1 MRRVISWLLAGLP
14 FDARSRRAIDETLL
28 DWEGEATEAQT
39 LSEATVAELHGV
51 ASIVRVT
58 SLSVLRE
65 SIDFSWCR
73 GLGRRFRWY
82 AAATAVVGVLL
93 TAAATSSLGTAAI
106 ALGTLLAS
114 VLSLWFLPSALLL
127 IIAWRPL
134 SRTGPSLGASVLTGL
149 MMFATVWWVLPAV
162 SDPLNEMIQARIRA
176 LAEAGDPE
184 FAGPPPRN
192 PAESP
197 GIDVAG
203 IVCLVAG
210 AVMFAGAL
218 ARKSGLHS
226 RWWLVGVP
234 LIHSIAFGILGF
246 AIGVVLIRLRAPHLL
261 PLTRGLAMLTIAAAL
276 VAVAFYWRRV
286 PEPDGART

>member
-1 MRRVISWLLAGLP
+1 V
-14 FDARSRRAIDETLL
+14 
-28 DWEGEATEAQT
+28 
-39 LSEATVAELHGV
+39 
-51 ASIVRVT
+51 
-58 SLSVLRE
+58 RE

-73 GLGRRFRWY
+73 GLGRRLRWY
-82 AAATAVVGVLL
+82 AATTAVLGVLL
-93 TAAATSSLGTAAI
+93 TAAAVSDLGTAAI

-134 SRTGPSLGASVLTGL
+134 TRTGPSLGAAVLTGL
-149 MMFATVWWVLPAV
+149 MMFATVWWALPAV

-176 LAEAGDPE
+176 LAEAGDPG

-234 LIHSIAFGILGF
+234 LIHSIGFGILGF
-246 AIGVVLIRLRAPHLL
+246 AISVVFIKLRAPHLL
-261 PLTRGLAMLTIAAAL
+261 PLTRGLAMLTTAAAL
-276 VAVAFYWRRV
+276 VAVSFYWRRV

>member
-1 MRRVISWLLAGLP
+1 MRRAIAWLLGGLP

-28 DWEGEATEAQT
+28 DWEGEATEAKT
-39 LSEATVAELHGV
+39 LAEVTGAEIHGV
-51 ASIVRVT
+51 ASILRVT
-58 SLSVLRE
+58 ALSVLRE

-73 GLGRRFRWY
+73 GLGRRFLRF
-82 AAATAVVGVLL
+82 AAVTAVLGVLA
-93 TAAATSSLGTAAI
+93 TAAAVSDLGTAAL

-114 VLSLWFLPSALLL
+114 VISLWFLPSALLL

-134 SRTGPSLGASVLTGL
+134 TRTGPAFGASVLVGL
-149 MMFATVWWVLPAV
+149 MMFVAVWWLLPVV
-162 SDPLNEMIQARIRA
+162 SDPLNEIIQARIRA
-176 LAEAGDPE
+176 LAEAGVPG

-197 GIDVAG
+197 AIDMAG

-218 ARKSGLHS
+218 ARKSALHS

-234 LIHSIAFGILGF
+234 LIHSIGLGILGF
-246 AIGVVLIRLRAPHLL
+246 AIGVVCLWIRAPHLL
-261 PLTRGLAMLTIAAAL
+261 PLTRGFAMLSIAAAL
-276 VAVAFYWRRV
+276 FAVSFFWQRS